1 MPHGHARLGSVIQR
15 PQAFH
20 SPRFH
25 WQILSTMTAITI
37 NKAAPTAQLITIAAD
52 SRACI
57 SSFVGLS
64 ILQSKF
70 CFRHYVNTDTDK
82 KAQQFHKLL
91 RFSDIYMQLF
101 LPNTYATVWRQ

>member
-1 MPHGHARLGSVIQR
+1 MTHGHARLGSIIQR

-20 SPRFH
+20 GSRLH
-25 WQILSTMTAITI
+25 WQTLSTMTAITI
-37 NKAAPTAQLITIAAD
+37 KKAAPTAQLITIAAD
-52 SRACI
+52 SRARI

-64 ILQSKF
+64 ILQSQF
-70 CFRHYVNTDTDK
+70 YFWVYVNADTDK

-91 RFSDIYMQLF
+91 RFSDIYMQFF

>member
-15 PQAFH
+15 PEAFH
-20 SPRFH
+20 GSRLH

-37 NKAAPTAQLITIAAD
+37 KKAAPTAQLITIAAD

-64 ILQSKF
+64 IAQSQF
-70 CFRHYVNTDTDK
+70 YFWVHVNSDTDK

-91 RFSDIYMQLF
+91 RFSNI
-101 LPNTYATVWRQ
+101 

>member
-1 MPHGHARLGSVIQR
+1 MPHGHARLGCVIQR
-15 PQAFH
+15 PEAFH
-20 SPRFH
+20 GSRFH

-64 ILQSKF
+64 ILQSQLYF
-70 CFRHYVNTDTDK
+70 WVHVNTDTDK

-101 LPNTYATVWRQ
+101 LPNTYATV

>member
-20 SPRFH
+20 GSRFH

-64 ILQSKF
+64 MLQSQLYF
-70 CFRHYVNTDTDK
+70 WVHVNTDTDK
-82 KAQQFHKLL
+82 KAQQSHKLL
-91 RFSDIYMQLF
+91 RFSDIYM
-101 LPNTYATVWRQ
+101 